1 MRTWA
6 SGNTRMNSPKRG
18 EIWWAD
24 LEPTRGQEI
33 NKKRPV
39 VILSSDDVGALS
51 IKLIAPITGR
61 PPSRANQPW
70 LVQVRPTK
78 ANGLTK
84 EGCVD
89 VMQLRGI
96 AFERFLTPLGA
107 LSPDDLEDVVAAVA
121 LVIDLDLEGR

>member
-1 MRTWA
+1 
-6 SGNTRMNSPKRG
+6 MNSPIRG

-24 LEPTRGQEI
+24 LEPTRGDEI

-39 VILSSDDVGALS
+39 VVLSSDDVGVLA

-61 PPSRANQPW
+61 PPSRASHPW

-84 EGCVD
+84 DGCVD
-89 VMQLRGI
+89 VLQLRGI
-96 AFERFLTPLGA
+96 ALERFSKRIGG
-107 LSPDDLEDVVAAVA
+107 LSPDDMDDVLAAIA
-121 LVIDLDLEGR
+121 LVMEMDC

>member
-1 MRTWA
+1 
-6 SGNTRMNSPKRG
+6 MNSPARR

-39 VILSSDDVGALS
+39 VVLSSDDVGALA

-61 PPSRANQPW
+61 PPSRASEPW
-70 LVQVRPTK
+70 LVQVRPSS

-84 EGCVD
+84 DGCVD
-89 VMQLRGI
+89 VLQLRGI
-96 AFERFLTPLGA
+96 AFERFSKRIGV
-107 LSPDDLEDVVAAVA
+107 LSPDDMADVVAAVA
-121 LVIDLDLEGR
+121 LVIEFDGGEG

>member
-1 MRTWA
+1 
-6 SGNTRMNSPKRG
+6 MNSPKRG

-39 VILSSDDVGALS
+39 VVLSSDDVGALA

-61 PPSRANQPW
+61 PPSRAAQPW
-70 LVQVRPTK
+70 LVQVRPTS

-84 EGCVD
+84 DGCVD
-89 VMQLRGI
+89 VLQLRGI
-96 AFERFLTPLGA
+96 AFERFSQRIGVLCV
-107 LSPDDLEDVVAAVA
+107 DDLDDVVAAVA
-121 LVIDLDLEGR
+121 LVIDLDIEGR

>member
-1 MRTWA
+1 
-6 SGNTRMNSPKRG
+6 MNSPVRG

-39 VILSSDDVGALS
+39 VVLSSDDVGVLA

-61 PPSRANQPW
+61 PPSRSNQPW

-78 ANGLTK
+78 DNGLTK
-84 EGCVD
+84 DGCVD
-89 VMQLRGI
+89 VLQLRGT
-96 AFERFLTPLGA
+96 FDSLRQCLRGSRTLA
-107 LSPDDLEDVVAAVA
+107 LMARPACRATT
-121 LVIDLDLEGR
+121 R